1 MQGYDI
7 WSFSS
12 YPTVR
17 TKPESQSQYAEM
29 AEQEDSLSWKSSLV
43 CKLTLK
49 PPFNG
54 LLVLPGN

>member
-7 WSFSS
+7 WSLSS

-29 AEQEDSLSWKSSLV
+29 AEQEDSLSWKSSL
-43 CKLTLK
+43 CLQTDLETT
-49 PPFNG
+49 FQWTAC
-54 LLVLPGN
+54 LAR